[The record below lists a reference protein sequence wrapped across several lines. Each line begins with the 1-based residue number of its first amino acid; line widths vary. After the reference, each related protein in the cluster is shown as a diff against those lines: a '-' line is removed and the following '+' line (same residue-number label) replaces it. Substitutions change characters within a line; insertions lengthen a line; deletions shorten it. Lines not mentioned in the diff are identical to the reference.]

1 MPRFSVTYSV
11 PASAATQARDKAFEI
26 CVEQTVEFPF
36 DLIPVRWIRERL
48 VGRVETV
55 ARLTPGRYAVKI
67 SYDEATV
74 GGEATQF
81 LNVLF
86 GNTSIKPGIRIERIS
101 PSRGVRRA
109 LSGPRFGVR
118 GVRRQLGVNG
128 RPLLCSAL
136 KPMGLSAQE
145 LADLAYRFALGGTDL
160 IKDDHGLVDQYF
172 APFEDRLRCCVAA
185 VRRANRETGGRCRY
199 VPNVTADG
207 AQTLERARAARRA
220 GAGGVII
227 SAALTGFAAMR
238 ELARDERVGL
248 PVFFHPAF
256 AGTFTAS
263 PHSGISHLAL
273 YGQLARL
280 FGADA
285 SIFPSFGGRFS
296 FTPDQCR
303 VVVEG
308 CRMRMAG
315 IKPCLPAPGGG
326 IGFETVAELV
336 SFYGPDTL
344 FLIGGGLFRYSRDI
358 TKACRDL
365 RAAVLQATARQ
376 RIAGRPDRT
385 AVPGI
390 PHGTAFSVLIG
401 RQKKAPIDSTS

>member
-1 MPRFSVTYSV
+1 MPRFSVTYSL
-11 PASAATQARDKAFEI
+11 PASAARQAREKAFDI
-26 CVEQTVEFPF
+26 CVEQTVEFPV

-48 VGRVETV
+48 VGRVEAV
-55 ARLTPGRYAVKI
+55 RRLAPGRYAVEI

-74 GGEATQF
+74 GCEATQF

-101 PSRGVRRA
+101 PSRGVLRT

-118 GVRRQLGVNG
+118 GFRRLLGVNR

-145 LADLAYRFALGGTDL
+145 LADLAYRFGLGGIDL
-160 IKDDHGLVDQYF
+160 IKDDHGLADQYF
-172 APFEDRLRCCVAA
+172 APFEERVRRCVAA
-185 VRRANRETGGRCRY
+185 VRRANRETGGECRY

-207 AQTLERARAARRA
+207 SQTLERARTARRA
-220 GAGGVII
+220 GAGGVLI

-238 ELARDERVGL
+238 EVAHDDRVGV

-263 PHSGISHLAL
+263 PQSGISHPAL

-280 FGADA
+280 FGADV

-296 FTPDQCR
+296 FTPDECR
-303 VVVEG
+303 TVVEG
-308 CRMRMAG
+308 CRMRMGG

-326 IGFETVAELV
+326 IRFDSVSELV

-344 FLIGGGLFRYSRDI
+344 FLIGGGLFRYSQDI

-365 RAAVLQATARQ
+365 RAAVQQAAAAR
-376 RIAGRPDRT
+376 R
-385 AVPGI
+385 
-390 PHGTAFSVLIG
+390 L
-401 RQKKAPIDSTS
+401 K